1 MRMITLG
8 MSMGFDSPPANNE
21 LLTNLK
27 IRIMPVLTEQHQNEV
42 AERNAQIA
50 ERFTTL
56 SENQPL
62 ATANKIMCYLA
73 SEYNLTAQYIGRI
86 LREQGIIPTTQ
97 PLNSIKL

>member
-1 MRMITLG
+1 
-8 MSMGFDSPPANNE
+8 
-21 LLTNLK
+21 
-27 IRIMPVLTEQHQNEV
+27 MPVLTEQHQNEV

-97 PLNSIKL
+97 PLNTIKL